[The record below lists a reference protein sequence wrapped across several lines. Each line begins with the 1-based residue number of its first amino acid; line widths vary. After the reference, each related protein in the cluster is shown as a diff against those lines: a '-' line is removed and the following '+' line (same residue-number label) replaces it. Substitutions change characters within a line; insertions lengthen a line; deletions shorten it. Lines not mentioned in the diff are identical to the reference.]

1 MAEVGR
7 MRMPWDLW
15 AGDNELGG
23 ETMGGGHRMVKQSGG
38 EEGRD
43 GLLSLL

>member
-23 ETMGGGHRMVKQSGG
+23 ETMVGGAQDG
-38 EEGRD
+38 EAVWG
-43 GLLSLL
+43 